1 MNDLRIAPIDT
12 DISGT
17 FSIGDNIIS
26 LTDGQTTWTIDS
38 PEFNLTSSTDEPS
51 YPLHIAT
58 ITVNCAVGYKLG
70 NVTSDKSTLSF
81 PIYGNKFDINYYGLQ
96 GSSLV
101 SATITVTAVV
111 DESLQTK
118 PISYGNLQEFKTK
131 CDETYA
137 PMSRALPAPMSRAL
151 PAPAGTT
158 DAGKVPTVNSAG
170 NGYTLQTPSGGG
182 KQLYQHNLR
191 VHNDDYSI
199 VLTFTI
205 INDTNVEMSY
215 SDIVQ
220 FLETITGTYGN
231 YTYPCSGICQG
242 MPTGTAPVTG
252 IDCGLSTGNI
262 IYHFVKDNSQF
273 ADSLLSNHANIIDII
288 IPL

>member
-1 MNDLRIAPIDT
+1 MPKIGFDT
-12 DISGT
+12 DITPKAVSL
-17 FSIGDNIIS
+17 DN
-26 LTDGQTTWTIDS
+26 
-38 PEFNLTSSTDEPS
+38 
-51 YPLHIAT
+51 
-58 ITVNCAVGYKLG
+58 
-70 NVTSDKSTLSF
+70 
-81 PIYGNKFDINYYGLQ
+81 
-96 GSSLV
+96 
-101 SATITVTAVV
+101 
-111 DESLQTK
+111 LQT
-118 PISYGNLQEFKTK
+118 FKEK
-131 CDETYA
+131 CDEIY
-137 PMSRALPAPMSRAL
+137 APMSRAL

-220 FLETITGTYGN
+220 FLETITGTYGS